1 MSVKILYFAWI
12 KEKVGIGEEHF
23 ELPGSVAT
31 ISDLMVWL
39 KERSPGHSEAFTNVD
54 QIRAAIDQTHV
65 QQDAPLGSASE
76 VAFFPPVTGG

>member
-12 KEKVGIGEEHF
+12 KEKVGTGEEHV
-23 ELPGSVAT
+23 ELPGSVTT

-39 KERSPGHSEAFTNVD
+39 TERSPGHREAFSDAN

-65 QQDAPLGSASE
+65 QHDASLGSASE
-76 VAFFPPVTGG
+76 IAFFPPVTGG